1 MLIWERNVSEQRP
14 TIAEQAKSINETLD
28 KTLAL
33 LRQLRQTIDLIHRTQ
48 NAPMYVMGMF
58 GPKLVK

>member
-1 MLIWERNVSEQRP
+1 MSEQRP